1 MPKDFVEEPFS
12 LSLVSGIEKIHAS
25 EGYVTILRLKFFV
38 SQCRKS
44 SQRNLFVLCFRN
56 LLVAKK
62 FMDKKGGGVSNLSV
76 ENFLSESA
84 EKFRRGTL

>member
-1 MPKDFVEEPFS
+1 MPKNFVEEPFS

-62 FMDKKGGGVSNLSV
+62 FMGKKGGVSKISV
-76 ENFLSESA
+76 EIFLSESA
-84 EKFRRGTL
+84 EKFCRGTL